1 MVLLRRGRRLD
12 FRLLSISGHVGRG
25 LESRSLTPV
34 TYGDGP
40 APRGLCAPPSRRLY
54 TPKVHRKEHAAWCSS
69 ACTLGSLEPTLSR
82 TRLRMWLL
90 STSRAELKWFI
101 SPEYVQEGYAIL
113 SHVWDSRE
121 TSFQEMEMLRIE
133 CAGDGRIPRD
143 HAPAKVRDSCLLA
156 ERHGYRWLWNDTCCI
171 NKESSAE
178 LGEAINSMFQ
188 YYCLAEVCYAYLHDV
203 SRGCVLEA
211 EDSEFRR
218 SRWYTRGWTLQEL
231 IAPHFLVFVA
241 QDWSMLGDKASLA
254 GLIEEITRIPVPVLR
269 GEVTPLD
276 SSVSIAQR
284 MSWAAERETSRV
296 EDRAYSLMG
305 LFDVNMPTI
314 YGEGT
319 RAFRRLQEEIMK
331 DSGDTSLFVWGDQAD
346 DTLNIDR
353 LSSLDP
359 TYERKLDSQNL
370 LAPSPSSFSDAGSIH
385 FRPSSVVAVSDSAFW
400 CSHR

>member
-1 MVLLRRGRRLD
+1 
-12 FRLLSISGHVGRG
+12 
-25 LESRSLTPV
+25 
-34 TYGDGP
+34 
-40 APRGLCAPPSRRLY
+40 
-54 TPKVHRKEHAAWCSS
+54 
-69 ACTLGSLEPTLSR
+69 
-82 TRLRMWLL
+82 MWLI

-143 HAPAKVRDSCLLA
+143 HAPVKVRDSCLLA

-385 FRPSSVVAVSDSAFW
+385 FRPSSVVAVSDSASGVLTDEAV
-400 CSHR
+400 CGASILSLSCD